1 MVYDFNA
8 NLYKD
13 SIIFLITNKTEGKGS
28 RFLRSLRSVEMTGLT
43 GKASGGM
50 AEGHH
55 QCLKKGR
62 PEGQPKDNT
71 CGFPDYC
78 SGYRS
83 VM

>member
-1 MVYDFNA
+1 MFHVVYDFNA

-28 RFLRSLRSVEMTGLT
+28 RFLRSLRLVEMTGLT

-55 QCLKKGR
+55 QCFLSFGAAA
-62 PEGQPKDNT
+62 EESDGNI
-71 CGFPDYC
+71 
-78 SGYRS
+78 
-83 VM
+83 